1 MTRWGGGANEGKELE
16 GTATQTEVTDK
27 MLKDGIS
34 CLV

>member
-1 MTRWGGGANEGKELE
+1 MKRGGGGTNEGKELE
-16 GTATQTEVTDK
+16 GTATQSEVTDK